1 MISKFKY
8 ESKDKVLIISDNKVD
23 ILPVVKVDEKQVET
37 NMHIFPIEDT
47 KALINPAEGGIYYV
61 VNCSLQYLQ
70 ECQNLKELSENIAI
84 KNMFNFGEQEKKFD
98 IKFYIMMA
106 VLVITIFLLRG

>member
-1 MISKFKY
+1 MGKFKY
-8 ESKDKVLIISDNKVD
+8 EPKDKVLIISDNKVD

-37 NMHIFPIEDT
+37 DMHIFPISDT
-47 KALINPAEGGIYYV
+47 KMLINPEGGVYYV
-61 VNCSLQYLQ
+61 VNCSLPYLQ

-98 IKFYIMMA
+98 IKFYVMMA
-106 VLVITIFLLRG
+106 ALIITIFLLRG